1 LKKISITYLVI
12 LFFIPCIIYA
22 QELNNLRTKVIPV
35 NADTIQLDTS
45 SIISNS
51 IQITDTSGNKI
62 DSNLYTIDYMR
73 GQLIWK
79 PEIKDRQSTIN
90 VSYRIFPYN
99 FSETYQHKDIKSL
112 EPDMSSFYNPFASKN
127 PKQTDDI
134 FNLGGLS
141 KSGSISRG
149 ISFGNNQDVVVNSS
163 LNMQLAG
170 KLSDDI
176 EILAAITD
184 DNIPIQPEGNTQ
196 QIQEFDKVFIQ
207 LSNKNSKLIA
217 GDFELQRPKSYFMN
231 FYKKAQGGS
240 FNTSFNT
247 LDKDSKSTGIMRI
260 ATSAA
265 ISKGKYARNEVTAIE
280 GVLGPY
286 KLRGANNE
294 SFIIVLSGT
303 EKVYIDGQ
311 LMTRGAEYD
320 YVINYNTAEITFTPK
335 NLITKDKRITVEFE
349 YSEKNYARSLL
360 FAGTEYEN
368 KKLKLQF
375 NAFSEQDMKN
385 QPIQQELSIDQKKL
399 LSNVG
404 DSLHLAVS
412 PNVDSVAFTSNEV
425 LYKKVDSIIG
435 LDTHT
440 IYIYSTNPD
449 SAIYRVGFSNVGQG
463 NGNYVHKQS
472 LANGKVFEWRAPQAG
487 IPQGSYEP
495 VIALITPKKK
505 QMYTLSAD
513 YNISKNTNASVE
525 VALSNEDINTFSK
538 LDSADN
544 VGYALKMNI
553 QSKKPLSKNEEK
565 QWTLISN
572 VNYEWINKDFNPIE
586 RYRSVEFERD
596 WNLKNTTIYN
606 DEHIAGINLT
616 LSNKKRGLLNYQLKS
631 FQKGEQYNAVQNIFN
646 TNLNKKEFYLTF
658 NGSLVQSKGLTNTT
672 QFLRQRASLSK
683 KLKRFTV
690 GVKEDQEHNEFRELN
705 TDTLQANS
713 FSFMEYEAF
722 IANADTAINK
732 FSLDY
737 KKRFDLFPRNNAF
750 KEATIGESIGFTA
763 SMLKSI
769 NSRLTINTSY
779 RKLTIQDSS
788 LTGQK
793 ADNSLAGR
801 IEYFAKLLKGSITSN
816 TFYEI
821 ASGLEVKKEFSY
833 LKVADGQ
840 GVYSWTD
847 YNSNGIEELDE
858 FEIAAFKD
866 QANYIRVYTP
876 TNEYIKTYMNQFNE
890 ALNINP
896 AAVWATK
903 KGVKK
908 FISRFSNNSVL
919 SINRKSDDQDLLN
932 AYNPFLA
939 EVSDSTLITLNS
951 NFRSTLY
958 FNRSNPKFGMEVNI
972 QDNKNKSLLTNG
984 FDTRGLS
991 VKGGRFRWN
1000 INRKIMFNLTYNDG
1014 KKTSS
1019 SDYMTSREYT
1029 IMYYEAEPKI
1039 SFQPNNVF
1047 RISISYK
1054 YADKE
1059 NTQGTVGEKTINNNI
1074 GTDIKYSQLS
1084 KANLLFKINYIDI
1097 SYNVDENTSIA
1108 FEMLEG
1114 LKTGKNVTWNV
1125 SYQKNL
1131 SNNLQMSIIY
1141 DGRKSPEVKTVHVGS
1156 VQVRAYF

>member
-1 LKKISITYLVI
+1 
-12 LFFIPCIIYA
+12 
-22 QELNNLRTKVIPV
+22 
-35 NADTIQLDTS
+35 
-45 SIISNS
+45 
-51 IQITDTSGNKI
+51 
-62 DSNLYTIDYMR
+62 
-73 GQLIWK
+73 
-79 PEIKDRQSTIN
+79 
-90 VSYRIFPYN
+90 
-99 FSETYQHKDIKSL
+99 
-112 EPDMSSFYNPFASKN
+112 
-127 PKQTDDI
+127 
-134 FNLGGLS
+134 
-141 KSGSISRG
+141 
-149 ISFGNNQDVVVNSS
+149 
-163 LNMQLAG
+163 
-170 KLSDDI
+170 
-176 EILAAITD
+176 
-184 DNIPIQPEGNTQ
+184 
-196 QIQEFDKVFIQ
+196 
-207 LSNKNSKLIA
+207 
-217 GDFELQRPKSYFMN
+217 
-231 FYKKAQGGS
+231 
-240 FNTSFNT
+240 
-247 LDKDSKSTGIMRI
+247 
-260 ATSAA
+260 
-265 ISKGKYARNEVTAIE
+265 
-280 GVLGPY
+280 
-286 KLRGANNE
+286 
-294 SFIIVLSGT
+294 
-303 EKVYIDGQ
+303 
-311 LMTRGAEYD
+311 MTRGAEYD

-1084 KANLLFKINYIDI
+1084 KASLLFKINYIDI
-1097 SYNVDENTSIA
+1097 SYNADENTSIA